1 MELIETQLKDV
12 YLIKPKVFHDNR
24 GFFLETYSLPKL
36 EKLGIKANFV
46 QDNHSFTMQKG
57 VIRGMHFQKH
67 PHAQAKL
74 VRVLHGAVLDVALDL
89 RKDSPTF
96 LQWQGFELTEE
107 NFMMLFIPRGF
118 AHGFCTLRDNTDFVY
133 KNDNVYQQDAE
144 GGIRWNDPGIKID
157 WPVQNPALSEKDK
170 NWPVVT
176 DWKSFF

>member
-67 PHAQAKL
+67 PHAQTKL

-96 LQWQGFELTEE
+96 LQ
-107 NFMMLFIPRGF
+107 
-118 AHGFCTLRDNTDFVY
+118 
-133 KNDNVYQQDAE
+133 
-144 GGIRWNDPGIKID
+144 
-157 WPVQNPALSEKDK
+157 
-170 NWPVVT
+170 
-176 DWKSFF
+176 